1 MQIDAVVLEGERV
14 RLEPM
19 RRDHLAALAG
29 AGCYDELWA
38 WTRAKA
44 TTTETMSQYIEEAL
58 TEAATGTALPFVTID
73 KPSATV
79 VGSTR
84 FGNIDPRNR
93 RVEIGWTWIS
103 PPFQRTYVNSE
114 TKYLMLRHAFEV
126 WDCVRV
132 ELKTDVL
139 NEKSRAA
146 MLRLGA
152 VEEGVLRRHILTY
165 SGRFRDTIYY
175 SILDH
180 EWPAVRARLE
190 VRLRVV
196 PITRE

>member
-1 MQIDAVVLEGERV
+1 MRVEPVVLEGDRV

-19 RRDHLAALAG
+19 RRDHL
-29 AGCYDELWA
+29 DELVEAGKYEELWR
-38 WTRAKA
+38 WTSNQA
-44 TTTETMSQYIEEAL
+44 TTRETMSEYMETAL
-58 TEAATGTALPFVTID
+58 AAAESGTAVPFVTID
-73 KPSATV
+73 KPSTTV

-84 FGNIDPRNR
+84 FGNIDPLNR

-103 PPFQRTYVNSE
+103 PHFQRSYVNSE
-114 TKYLMLRHAFEV
+114 AKYLMLRHAFDV

-165 SGRFRDTIYY
+165 SGRFRDSIYY

-180 EWPAVRARLE
+180 EWPAIRARLE
-190 VRLRVV
+190 ARLR
-196 PITRE
+196 RA

>member
-1 MQIDAVVLEGERV
+1 MQIEPIVLEGERV

-19 RRDHLAALAG
+19 RRDHLAALTEAG
-29 AGCYDELWA
+29 RYDELWE

-44 TTTETMSQYIEEAL
+44 TTAESMAAYM
-58 TEAATGTALPFVTID
+58 EAALAEAEAHTALPFVTID
-73 KPSATV
+73 KPSGSV

-84 FGNIDPRNR
+84 FANIDPLDR

-103 PPFQRTYVNSE
+103 PQFQRTHVNSE
-114 TKYLMLRHAFEV
+114 AKYLMLRHAFDV

-146 MLRLGA
+146 MRRLGA
-152 VEEGVLRRHILTY
+152 VEEGVLRRHVLTY

-180 EWPAVRARLE
+180 EWPGVRARLE
-190 VRLRVV
+190 ARLRTA
-196 PITRE
+196 PTRG

>member
-1 MQIDAVVLEGERV
+1 MRVEPVVLEGDRV
-14 RLEPM
+14 LLEPM
-19 RRDHLAALAG
+19 RRDHLDDLAEAGKHEELWRWTSNKATTRDTMSEYMEAALAG
-29 AGCYDELWA
+29 AADGNA
-38 WTRAKA
+38 V
-44 TTTETMSQYIEEAL
+44 
-58 TEAATGTALPFVTID
+58 PFVTID
-73 KPSATV
+73 KPSATL

-84 FGNIDPRNR
+84 FGNIDPVNR

-103 PPFQRTYVNSE
+103 PTFQRTYVNSE
-114 TKYLMLRHAFEV
+114 AKYLMLRHAFDV

-139 NEKSRAA
+139 NDKSRAA

-165 SGRFRDTIYY
+165 TGRFRDSIYY

-190 VRLRVV
+190 ARLR
-196 PITRE
+196 RQ

>member
-1 MQIDAVVLEGERV
+1 MNVEPVVLEGDRV

-19 RRDHLAALAG
+19 RRDHLDALTEAG
-29 AGCYDELWA
+29 KYDELWR
-38 WTRAKA
+38 WTRNKA
-44 TTTETMSQYIEEAL
+44 TTSETMAVYMDEAF
-58 TEAATGTALPFVTID
+58 ADVARGTALPFVTID
-73 KPSATV
+73 KPSETV

-84 FGNIDPRNR
+84 FANIDSGNR

-103 PPFQRTYVNSE
+103 PPFQRSYVNSE
-114 TKYLMLRHAFEV
+114 AKYLMLRHAFEV

-139 NEKSRAA
+139 NEQSRNA
-146 MLRLGA
+146 MIRLGA
-152 VEEGVLRRHILTY
+152 IEEGVLRRHVITY

-190 VRLRVV
+190 ARLR
-196 PITRE
+196 RS

>member
-1 MQIDAVVLEGERV
+1 MRVEPVILDGDRV

-19 RRDHLAALAG
+19 RRDHLDDLAEAGKHEELWRWTSNKATTRDTMSEYMEAALAG
-29 AGCYDELWA
+29 AADGNA
-38 WTRAKA
+38 V
-44 TTTETMSQYIEEAL
+44 
-58 TEAATGTALPFVTID
+58 PFVTID
-73 KPSATV
+73 KPSATL

-84 FGNIDPRNR
+84 FGNIDPVNR

-103 PPFQRTYVNSE
+103 PTFQRTYVNSE
-114 TKYLMLRHAFEV
+114 AKYLMLRHAFDV

-139 NEKSRAA
+139 NDKSRAA

-165 SGRFRDTIYY
+165 TGRFRDSIYY

-190 VRLRVV
+190 ARLR
-196 PITRE
+196 RQ

>member
-1 MQIDAVVLEGERV
+1 MRVEPVVLEGERV

-19 RRDHLAALAG
+19 RRDHLDPLTEAG
-29 AGCYDELWA
+29 RYDDLWQ
-38 WTRAKA
+38 WTRAIA
-44 TTTETMSQYIEEAL
+44 TTRETMSEYIESALAEADS
-58 TEAATGTALPFVTID
+58 GIALPFVTID
-73 KPSATV
+73 KPSGSV

-84 FGNIDPRNR
+84 FGNIDPANR
-93 RVEIGWTWIS
+93 RAEIGWTWIS

-114 TKYLMLRHAFEV
+114 AKYLMLRHAFDV

-146 MLRLGA
+146 MIRMGA
-152 VEEGVLRRHILTY
+152 TEEGVLRRHILTY

-180 EWPAVRARLE
+180 EWPAIRARLE
-190 VRLRVV
+190 ARIRQV

>member
-1 MQIDAVVLEGERV
+1 
-14 RLEPM
+14 
-19 RRDHLAALAG
+19 
-29 AGCYDELWA
+29 
-38 WTRAKA
+38 
-44 TTTETMSQYIEEAL
+44 
-58 TEAATGTALPFVTID
+58 VTID
-73 KPSATV
+73 KSSGTV

-84 FGNIDPRNR
+84 FGNIDPANR

-103 PPFQRTYVNSE
+103 PGFQRTYINSE
-114 TKYLMLRHAFEV
+114 AKYLMLRHAFDV

-190 VRLRVV
+190 ARLRVA

>member
-1 MQIDAVVLEGERV
+1 MNVEPVVLEGDRV

-19 RRDHLAALAG
+19 QRDHLDALLEAG
-29 AGCYDELWA
+29 RYEELWR
-38 WTRAKA
+38 WTRSNA
-44 TTTETMSQYIEEAL
+44 TTRETMSAYMDEAF
-58 TEAATGTALPFVTID
+58 TEAGNGTALPFVTID
-73 KPSATV
+73 KPSQTI

-84 FGNIDPRNR
+84 FANIDHNNR

-103 PPFQRTYVNSE
+103 PHFQRTYINSE
-114 TKYLMLRHAFEV
+114 AKYLMLRHAFDV

-139 NEKSRAA
+139 NEQSRNA

-152 VEEGVLRRHILTY
+152 IEEGVLRRHVMTY
-165 SGRFRDTIYY
+165 NGRFRDTIYY

-190 VRLRVV
+190 ARLR
-196 PITRE
+196 RN

>member
-1 MQIDAVVLEGERV
+1 MKVEAIVLEGERV

-19 RRDHLAALAG
+19 RRDHLAALTEAG
-29 AGCYDELWA
+29 RCDELWI
-38 WTRAKA
+38 WTTAKA
-44 TTTETMSQYIEEAL
+44 TTAEAMAVYM
-58 TEAATGTALPFVTID
+58 EAALAQADALMALPFVTID
-73 KPSATV
+73 KASASV

-84 FGNIDPRNR
+84 FGNIDPVNR
-93 RVEIGWTWIS
+93 RAEIGWTWIS
-103 PPFQRTYVNSE
+103 PQFQRTYVNSE
-114 TKYLMLRHAFEV
+114 AKYLMLRHAFDV
-126 WDCVRV
+126 WSCVRV

-152 VEEGVLRRHILTY
+152 VEEGVLRRHILTH

-175 SILDH
+175 SILDD

-190 VRLRVV
+190 ARLGIA
-196 PITRE
+196 PIRRE

>member
-1 MQIDAVVLEGERV
+1 MKIEAVVLEGPRV

-19 RRDHLAALAG
+19 RRDHLDALTEAG
-29 AGCYDELWA
+29 RYEDLWTF
-38 WTRAKA
+38 TRAKA
-44 TTTETMSQYIEEAL
+44 TTRETMSEYIEAAL
-58 TEAATGTALPFVTID
+58 AEAAAGTALPFVTID
-73 KPSATV
+73 TPSATI

-84 FGNIDPRNR
+84 FGNIDPGNR
-93 RVEIGWTWIS
+93 RVEIGWTWVS
-103 PPFQRTYVNSE
+103 PLFQRTYVNSE
-114 TKYLMLRHAFEV
+114 AKYLMLRHAFDV

-152 VEEGVLRRHILTY
+152 VEEGVLRRHMLTY

-190 VRLRVV
+190 ARLRVEPV
-196 PITRE
+196 TRE

>member
-1 MQIDAVVLEGERV
+1 
-14 RLEPM
+14 
-19 RRDHLAALAG
+19 
-29 AGCYDELWA
+29 
-38 WTRAKA
+38 
-44 TTTETMSQYIEEAL
+44 
-58 TEAATGTALPFVTID
+58 
-73 KPSATV
+73 

-84 FGNIDPRNR
+84 FGNIDPVNR

-103 PPFQRTYVNSE
+103 PTFQRSYVNSE
-114 TKYLMLRHAFEV
+114 AKYLMLRHAFDV

-139 NEKSRAA
+139 NEQSRAA
-146 MLRLGA
+146 MIRLGA

-165 SGRFRDTIYY
+165 TGRFRDSIYY

-190 VRLRVV
+190 ARLRR
-196 PITRE
+196 P

>member
-1 MQIDAVVLEGERV
+1 MQVEAVVLEGERV

-19 RRDHLAALAG
+19 RRDHLAALAQ
-29 AGCYDELWA
+29 AGRYDELWK
-38 WTRAKA
+38 WTSAKA
-44 TTTETMSQYIEEAL
+44 TTDAAMAEYMEAALAQAEAL
-58 TEAATGTALPFVTID
+58 TALPFVTID
-73 KPSATV
+73 KPSAAI

-84 FGNIDPRNR
+84 FGNIDPANR
-93 RVEIGWTWIS
+93 RAEIGWTWIS
-103 PPFQRTYVNSE
+103 PQFQRTYVNSE
-114 TKYLMLRHAFEV
+114 AKYLMLRHAFDV
-126 WDCVRV
+126 WNCVRV

-139 NEKSRAA
+139 NEKSRSA

-152 VEEGVLRRHILTY
+152 VEEGVLRRHILTH

-190 VRLRVV
+190 ARLRTAS
-196 PITRE
+196 ITRE

>member
-1 MQIDAVVLEGERV
+1 MRVEPVVLEGDRV

-19 RRDHLAALAG
+19 RRDHLDDLAEAGKYEELWRWTSNQATTREAMSEYMEVALAG
-29 AGCYDELWA
+29 AADGS
-38 WTRAKA
+38 TV
-44 TTTETMSQYIEEAL
+44 
-58 TEAATGTALPFVTID
+58 PFVTID

-84 FGNIDPRNR
+84 FGNIDPVNR

-103 PPFQRTYVNSE
+103 PTFQRTYVNSE
-114 TKYLMLRHAFEV
+114 AKYLMLRHAFDV

-165 SGRFRDTIYY
+165 SGRFRDSIYY

-190 VRLRVV
+190 ARLRR
-196 PITRE
+196 P

>member
-1 MQIDAVVLEGERV
+1 MRVEPVVLEGDRV

-19 RRDHLAALAG
+19 RRDHLDDLAEAGKHEELWRWTSNKATTRDTMSEYMEAALAG
-29 AGCYDELWA
+29 AADGNA
-38 WTRAKA
+38 V
-44 TTTETMSQYIEEAL
+44 
-58 TEAATGTALPFVTID
+58 PFVTID
-73 KPSATV
+73 KPSATL

-84 FGNIDPRNR
+84 FGNIDPVNR

-103 PPFQRTYVNSE
+103 PTFQRTYVNSE
-114 TKYLMLRHAFEV
+114 AKYLMLRHAFDV

-139 NEKSRAA
+139 NDKSRAA

-165 SGRFRDTIYY
+165 TGRFRDSIYY

-190 VRLRVV
+190 ARLR
-196 PITRE
+196 RQ